1 MGALK
6 LGVVGLGRG
15 QGLAQIAAGHP
26 RVELVA
32 LCDRNIDF
40 HLRPGQFAEK
50 VRLEGAKL
58 EGTYDDF
65 DKLLEHDIDVL
76 IVATP
81 PAFHAPQSTAGLRRG
96 LHVLSE
102 IPTAMSIEEAKT
114 LVAAARKTNRVY
126 MCGENCCWWGFVD
139 AWKKLVDEG
148 TLGKPFYFEGQYI
161 HDLGIFIEPDQI
173 KELYPENSEEAA
185 TGATWRTS
193 FEPIRY
199 CTHETG
205 PLLEITGDR
214 IVRILGISTGSN
226 VRPELGTLDMQVAL
240 GRTAGGA
247 VVKLATAFSVAREPA
262 FHYFSL
268 YAAKGHAELKT
279 GGHTKLFLKSVPGLA
294 DAMDVPVATNP
305 SVSLPGWARHAEGHG
320 GADGAMLA
328 AFLDAVFEG
337 KPSPIDVY
345 RGLDYSLPGILA
357 AESAR
362 TDETWR
368 DVPDPRTW

>member
-1 MGALK
+1 VRNIR

-15 QGLAQIAAGHP
+15 QGLGAIAMDHP

-32 LCDRNIDF
+32 LCDRNIAF
-40 HLRPGQFAEK
+40 HLRPGEFVEK
-50 VRLEGAKL
+50 IRSRGAKV
-58 EGTYDDF
+58 EATYDDF
-65 DKLLEHDIDVL
+65 DKFLEHEMDAV

-81 PAFHAPQSTAGLRRG
+81 PAFHAPQSTAALRRG

-102 IPTAMSIEEAKT
+102 IPAAMSLAEAKA
-114 LVAAARKTNRVY
+114 LVAAARESTPVY
-126 MCGENCCWWGFVD
+126 MCGENCCWCGFVD
-139 AWKKLVDEG
+139 AWKKWVDEG
-148 TLGKPFYFEGQYI
+148 TLGKPFYLEGQYV
-161 HDLGIFIEPDQI
+161 HDLAIYIDPDRI
-173 KELYPENSEEAA
+173 KTTYPEDSQEA
-185 TGATWRTS
+185 TSGATWRTS

-214 IVRILGISTGSN
+214 IAKIMAVSTGSN
-226 VRPELGTLDMQVAL
+226 VRSEIGTLDMQVAL

-247 VVKLATAFSVAREPA
+247 VVKLIAAFSVAREPA
-262 FHYFSL
+262 FHYYSL
-268 YAAKGHAELKT
+268 YASKGHAELKT
-279 GGHTKLFLKSVPGLA
+279 GGNTKLFLKDVPGLA
-294 DAMDVPVATNP
+294 NSMDVPVATGP
-305 SVSLPGWARHAEGHG
+305 SRPPPKWARHAESHG

-328 AFLDAVFEG
+328 AFLDAVLAG
-337 KPSPIDVY
+337 SPSPIDVY

-362 TDETWR
+362 TGEKWL